1 MNGVALELI
10 LVATGGATGC
20 VARYGAEHIK
30 LFTNNQFNTV
40 ITNLTGC
47 LLIGI
52 LWVIIGKI
60 SSAPESLSRL
70 LITGLLGGFTTFSA
84 FSLHPVLMLRNGQY
98 TEALVYIALTVVGGI
113 AACALGMWSTE
124 KITKLI

>member
-1 MNGVALELI
+1 MSGVALELI
-10 LVATGGATGC
+10 LVATGGSTGC

-70 LITGLLGGFTTFSA
+70 LITGFLGGFTTFSA

-98 TEALVYIALTVVGGI
+98 SEALVYIAITVVGGI